1 MFETAP
7 SPPPT
12 FLHRHAVQF
21 YADDNSLFNTVATFL
36 GEGLAAGQPAV
47 VIATPEHRS
56 AIIKYLCDRLIDC
69 DRAIKTGAL
78 VILDAQE
85 TLDTFMVGGR
95 PNADLFE
102 ANVGS
107 VIAKMLEGREL
118 PVVRAYGEMV
128 DVLWKD
134 GQREA
139 AIQLETHW
147 NKLANQ
153 YNFALLCGYAMG
165 NFYKQSQHFD
175 EVCAQHTHA
184 AMPDGKVIAFKT
196 A

>member
-1 MFETAP
+1 MFETGPAAP
-7 SPPPT
+7 T
-12 FLHRHAVQF
+12 TLLHRHAVQF
-21 YADDNSLFNTVATFL
+21 YADDHSLFNTVATFL
-36 GEGLAAGQPAV
+36 AEGLAAGQPAV
-47 VIATPEHRS
+47 VIATEAHRAS
-56 AIIKYLCDRLIDC
+56 IVEYLCNRLIDC

-78 VILDAQE
+78 ILLDAQK
-85 TLDTFMVGGR
+85 TLDAFMVDGR
-95 PNADLFE
+95 PEPELFE
-102 ANVGS
+102 AHVGG
-107 VIAKMLEGREL
+107 VIAAMLQGREK

-139 AIQLETHW
+139 AIQLETLW

-153 YNFALLCGYAMG
+153 HNFALLCGYAMG
-165 NFYKQSQHFD
+165 HFYKQSQHFD

-184 AMPDGKVIAFKT
+184 AMPDGKVIAFKS